1 MSRSNKAL
9 NFASDAANRVVITDA
24 SILRPD
30 ATNIFSWC
38 NWFYLFST
46 NNNLLPRFVEK
57 GAHYTC
63 IMGDQTVGTV
73 HNRVALEVQAT
84 GTVVEYWGSTKIQP
98 NRWYHIATT
107 FNDGECQHY
116 LNGVKES
123 MVVINNAL
131 PYQSPLETSAGSDLK
146 IGNSSANTRNPNGY
160 ICNVT
165 QHNVALTQEE
175 VITIMNGGNVSRG
188 LVGKWNVDEGT
199 GATVADSSG
208 NGNNG
213 TITGAVWET
222 FVNTRNSV

>member
-1 MSRSNKAL
+1 
-9 NFASDAANRVVITDA
+9 
-24 SILRPD
+24 
-30 ATNIFSWC
+30 
-38 NWFYLFST
+38 
-46 NNNLLPRFVEK
+46 
-57 GAHYTC
+57 
-63 IMGDQTVGTV
+63 
-73 HNRVALEVQAT
+73 
-84 GTVVEYWGSTKIQP
+84 
-98 NRWYHIATT
+98 
-107 FNDGECQHY
+107 
-116 LNGVKES
+116 

>member
-1 MSRSNKAL
+1 
-9 NFASDAANRVVITDA
+9 
-24 SILRPD
+24 
-30 ATNIFSWC
+30 
-38 NWFYLFST
+38 
-46 NNNLLPRFVEK
+46 
-57 GAHYTC
+57 
-63 IMGDQTVGTV
+63 
-73 HNRVALEVQAT
+73 
-84 GTVVEYWGSTKIQP
+84 GSTKIQP